1 MKSVKKSILPLY
13 LFEKNNQKMPYN
25 ACTASASCTN
35 GALHICRR
43 QMLHTAKPCFI
54 RSAFT
59 LIELLVV
66 IAIIAILASMLL
78 PALQQARERGR
89 GAMCISNLKQYGLA
103 VAAYRSDY
111 KDYNVS
117 QNKSPWA
124 KHIQPYL
131 SRTHN
136 QPLAC
141 TAVPTRYQ
149 EYQAGERFPGYYGQ
163 TYWSIPHFATTEGD
177 KKYENVRD
185 SEIVKPSK
193 LFHVMESIDTFKSFL
208 SSGMYRDF
216 SGVYK
221 SDSMILGFHAGK
233 HNGLHYDGHT
243 SSPKFGSLM
252 GSRGRSTDE
261 KIPTLAGSENFCY
274 SLKCL
279 PGTCNKKS
287 L

>member
-1 MKSVKKSILPLY
+1 
-13 LFEKNNQKMPYN
+13 
-25 ACTASASCTN
+25 
-35 GALHICRR
+35 
-43 QMLHTAKPCFI
+43 MLHTFVCLTRRCVQDTKCFI

-124 KHIQPYL
+124 THIQPYL

-136 QPLAC
+136 QPIAC

-221 SDSMILGFHAGK
+221 SDSMILGFHAGR

-279 PGTCNKKS
+279 PGTCNKRS